1 VLTAAWTPVPSG
13 RLVSFLEQECRI
25 KISSGLGAMKEQ
37 LIRIGHMSPV
47 VTAQDIDDVIDG
59 LERCLA
65 SEMAGK
71 AEMQRQA

>member
-1 VLTAAWTPVPSG
+1 
-13 RLVSFLEQECRI
+13 
-25 KISSGLGAMKEQ
+25 
-37 LIRIGHMSPV
+37 MSPV